1 MRLRNKVAVVTG
13 GANGIGRAIAL
24 RFAQEGAVT
33 VVVDRDEP
41 NARETLSLIEKKGGT
56 GFFVPADVSDRE
68 QTDRMIETVIE
79 RTKRVDIL
87 VTAAAI
93 MERISM
99 LDCSKEDFARTMD
112 TNIHGV
118 MNCVQG
124 VIPCMKDQGRGKI
137 IIMSSLA
144 SVHGRAG
151 YVAYAAAAGTLTG
164 FTRNAAYRLGQF
176 GICVNGIA
184 PGVID
189 TDFPESLKD
198 EPEYRE
204 FRIRNTPLRRIG
216 RPEDVVGTALFLST
230 EDSDFVTGETIV
242 VDGGL
247 SIYVNGI
254 GQ

>member
-24 RFAQEGAVT
+24 KFAEEGAVT
-33 VVVDRDEP
+33 VVVDIDER
-41 NARETLSLIEKKGGT
+41 NGQETVSMIEAKGGT
-56 GFFVPADVSDRE
+56 ALFVPTDVSNRE
-68 QTDRMIETVIE
+68 QTDRMTETVIK
-79 RTKRVDIL
+79 RTKQVDIL
-87 VTAAAI
+87 VTTAAI
-93 MERISM
+93 MEKVSI
-99 LDCSKEDFARTMD
+99 LDCTKEDFDRTMD

-124 VIPCMKDQGRGKI
+124 VIPYMKKQGKGKI
-137 IIMSSLA
+137 VIMSSLA
-144 SVHGRAG
+144 SVHGRAD

-184 PGVID
+184 PGIID

-216 RPEDVVGTALFLST
+216 KPEDVVGAALFLST